1 MSRFEI
7 LESVNNKSYAP
18 LIQHNTVE
26 MFRNLLDVV
35 LVDSDEMLDRAFRLR
50 FQVYCL
56 ERGFEDLAEYPD
68 GRERDADDHRS
79 VHSLLLDRASG
90 SAVGTV
96 RLILPRRNGGL
107 PVFKVIGA
115 NALAGVGLPLGAT
128 AEVSRFAV
136 AKAFRRQ
143 LEEGWRPRQGSAP
156 MVGDGRGPALQLLT
170 FGLIHAVVMMSAF
183 GGISHIVAMMEPAL
197 LRLLGRLG
205 IAFHPLG
212 LPVEHH
218 GIRQPG
224 WAVMSHL
231 IASIKRCQP
240 ELGEIITGAE
250 RAVPQEPALAYA

>member
-1 MSRFEI
+1 MSR
-7 LESVNNKSYAP
+7 LELVSPSDTKLHTP
-18 LIQHNTVE
+18 RCQHDTVK

-35 LVDSDEMLDRAFRLR
+35 LVDSKEMLDRAFRLR

-56 ERGFEDLAEYPD
+56 ERGFENLAEYPD

-79 VHSLLLDRASG
+79 LHALLLDRASG
-90 SAVGTV
+90 LAVGTV
-96 RLILPRRNGGL
+96 RLILPRRNRGL
-107 PVFKVIGA
+107 PVFKVLGA
-115 NALAGVGLPLGAT
+115 DALADVGLPLGAT

-143 LEEGWRPRQGSAP
+143 LEQGWRPRQGGAP
-156 MVGDGRGPALQLLT
+156 IVGGGRGPALHLLT

-183 GGISHIVAMMEPAL
+183 GGITHIVAMMEPAL

-250 RAVPQEPALAYA
+250 RAAPPEPALAYA

>member
-1 MSRFEI
+1 MYWWIPRKCSTRHFVYDFRFIVSNAGSRI
-7 LESVNNKSYAP
+7 S
-18 LIQHNTVE
+18 
-26 MFRNLLDVV
+26 
-35 LVDSDEMLDRAFRLR
+35 
-50 FQVYCL
+50 
-56 ERGFEDLAEYPD
+56 AEYPD

-79 VHSLLLDRASG
+79 LHALLLDRASG

-96 RLILPRRNGGL
+96 RLILPGRNRDL
-107 PVFKVIGA
+107 PVIKVIGGD
-115 NALAGVGLPLGAT
+115 ALAGIGLPLGAT

-143 LEEGWRPRQGSAP
+143 LEEGWCPRGGCAP
-156 MVGDGRGPALQLLT
+156 LIGGGRGPALQLLT
-170 FGLIHAVVMMSAF
+170 FGLIHAVVLLSAF

-250 RAVPQEPALAYA
+250 RAVPRKPAFAYA